1 MNNTTTTCNIKPGQ
15 IIKGKVYGT
24 FLVVKVEAPKTAG
37 IDSPI
42 VTVRLVNDQG
52 LAEERRPLIR
62 TRTTKA
68 GEDRPRPPTKEPRP

>member
-52 LAEERRPLIR
+52 LAESRKMRFTLDCF
-62 TRTTKA
+62 A
-68 GEDRPRPPTKEPRP
+68 L

>member
-37 IDSPI
+37 FNTPI
-42 VTVRLVNDQG
+42 VTCRQINERGEADRCKVRLTLDCFA
-52 LAEERRPLIR
+52 L
-62 TRTTKA
+62 
-68 GEDRPRPPTKEPRP
+68 

>member
-1 MNNTTTTCNIKPGQ
+1 
-15 IIKGKVYGT
+15 VYGT

-52 LAEERRPLIR
+52 LAESRKMRFTLDCF
-62 TRTTKA
+62 A
-68 GEDRPRPPTKEPRP
+68 L